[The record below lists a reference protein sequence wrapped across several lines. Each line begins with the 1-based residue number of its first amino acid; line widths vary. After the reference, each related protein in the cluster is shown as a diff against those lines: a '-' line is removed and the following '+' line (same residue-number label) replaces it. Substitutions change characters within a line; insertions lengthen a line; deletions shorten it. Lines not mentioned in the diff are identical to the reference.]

1 MPFNRRRVWIA
12 AASAFVAVS
21 TGCAPSNDR
30 LERLARSGNIQ
41 ENAPIKADASIEV
54 AAPQQRLWSLLAGI
68 DQWPRW
74 QPDIDAAALHGS
86 LSPGSQF
93 TWRSGGTS
101 VRSKLALVE
110 PITAISWTGQAFG
123 LEAVHVWT
131 FTALPSGRVLVRT
144 RESMDGFPISVL
156 YPSAKLQESDVRWL
170 ASLKRVAEAK

>member
-1 MPFNRRRVWIA
+1 MKFTRRSFRIA
-12 AASAFVAVS
+12 AASAFLAASV
-21 TGCAPSNDR
+21 GCAPSNDR
-30 LERLARSGNIQ
+30 LEMLARTGNIQ

-54 AAPQQRLWSLLAGI
+54 AAPQQRLWDLLANI

-101 VRSKLALVE
+101 VRSKLALVA

-123 LEAVHVWT
+123 LKAVHVWT
-131 FTALPSGRVLVRT
+131 FTALPGGRVLVRT
-144 RESMDGFPISVL
+144 RESMDGFPISLL
-156 YPSAKLQESDVRWL
+156 YSSAKLQESDVGWL
-170 ASLKRVAEAK
+170 ASLKRVAEAR